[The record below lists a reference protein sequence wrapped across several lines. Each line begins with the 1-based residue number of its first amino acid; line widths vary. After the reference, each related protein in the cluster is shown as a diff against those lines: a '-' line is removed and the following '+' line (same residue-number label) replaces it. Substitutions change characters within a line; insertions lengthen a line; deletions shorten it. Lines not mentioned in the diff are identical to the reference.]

1 MSKIIGIDLGTT
13 NSAMAVLEGGEPT
26 IIINAEGDRTTPSV
40 VSFQKDGELVVG
52 KAAKNRAVTNPE
64 NTIASIKRFI
74 GRNYSETASERATV
88 AYNVKPGK
96 DGRNMVDIDG
106 KEYTPEEVSARVLQK
121 LKADAEK
128 YLGEPVTE
136 AVITVPAYFND
147 AQRQATKDA
156 GKIAGLE
163 VKRIINEPTAAALAY
178 GLNKTDKDEKV
189 LVFDL
194 GGGTFDVSILELG
207 DGVFEV
213 LSTSGDNHLGGDDW
227 DQRII
232 DWMADKFKGEH
243 VVDLRKDK
251 MTLQRLKEA
260 AEKAKMELSSA
271 TQATINLPFITAVD
285 GQPVHL
291 DYTLTRA
298 EFERITSDLL
308 DRCKTPVH
316 TALRDA
322 GLKSSDIDEVVL
334 VGGSTR
340 MPAVQEEVKKIT
352 GKDPHMGVNPDE
364 VVAIGAAIQGGVLA
378 GDAAASG
385 ILLLDVTPLSLGVET
400 MGGVMTRMIE
410 RNTTIPTRKTEVYS
424 TAADNQTTV
433 EIHVLQ
439 GERNFARDNKTLG
452 RFQLTGIPSAPR
464 GVPQIEVTFD
474 IDANGIV
481 NVSAK
486 DLGTGKEQKI
496 TISGST
502 ALSDDEIDRMVAD
515 AQEHAEED
523 EARKA
528 EVEARNNADSL
539 IYATEKTVKDLGD
552 KVPADTK
559 TAVEDAI
566 AELRAALDNNA
577 PVEEGKAKTEA
588 LQQASYKLAEIA
600 YADAQAAQAGAAN
613 PGASSARADD
623 DVVDADYEV
632 VDEDK

>member
-74 GRNYSETASERATV
+74 GRNYSETASERGTV
-88 AYNVKPGK
+88 AYNIKNGK

-106 KEYTPEEVSARVLQK
+106 KEYTPEEISARVLQK

-213 LSTSGDNHLGGDDW
+213 LSTAGDNHLGGDDW

-271 TQATINLPFITAVD
+271 TQATINLPFITAVE

-577 PVEEGKAKTEA
+577 PVEEVKAKTEA

-613 PGASSARADD
+613 PGAASAPADD